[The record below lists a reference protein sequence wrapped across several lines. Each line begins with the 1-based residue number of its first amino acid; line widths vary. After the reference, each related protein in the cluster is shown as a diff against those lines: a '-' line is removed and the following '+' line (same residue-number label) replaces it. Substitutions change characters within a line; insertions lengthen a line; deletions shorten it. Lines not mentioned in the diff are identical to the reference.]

1 MPPALFLT
9 PPCKVTIR
17 IDFFYKYFLV
27 VGFVVVVVVVVVV
40 AFFLL
45 PRHFRLLNKQCEGV
59 ATVATSSDGR
69 A

>member
-40 AFFLL
+40 TFAVVLEIQASL
-45 PRHFRLLNKQCEGV
+45 SENLR
-59 ATVATSSDGR
+59 
-69 A
+69 